1 MSAVED
7 LTYQGFARV
16 GPEQW
21 KNNIKHVETKVEHH
35 FWTADNLQEEYVQE
49 FIIAVGME
57 LDTWDEESGDSDES
71 EDSLAVTL
79 NELL

>member
-1 MSAVED
+1 M
-7 LTYQGFARV
+7 

-21 KNNIKHVETKVEHH
+21 KNDIKHVETKVEDH
-35 FWTADNLQEEYVQE
+35 FWTADNLQQDYVQE

-57 LDTWDEESGDSDES
+57 LDTSDEESRDSDES

-79 NELL
+79 IELLGNS

>member
-21 KNNIKHVETKVEHH
+21 KNNIKHVETKVEDH
-35 FWTADNLQEEYVQE
+35 FWITRKRSTYKNLSLRL
-49 FIIAVGME
+49 AWSWTHGMRKAE
-57 LDTWDEESGDSDES
+57 TVMNLKI
-71 EDSLAVTL
+71 V
-79 NELL
+79 